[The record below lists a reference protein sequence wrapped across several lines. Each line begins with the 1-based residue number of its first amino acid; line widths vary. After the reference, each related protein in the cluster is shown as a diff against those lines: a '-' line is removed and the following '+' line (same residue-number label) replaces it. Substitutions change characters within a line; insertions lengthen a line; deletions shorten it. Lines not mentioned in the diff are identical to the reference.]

1 MLFLREKTYT
11 VVVFLLLVLVF
22 LVLDFVLFS
31 HREACIVEAE
41 RRFAIDYLIHL
52 VEYLAWNV

>member
-1 MLFLREKTYT
+1 MLYSKGKTYT
-11 VVVFLLLVLVF
+11 VVVFLLLVLVL

-41 RRFAIDYLIHL
+41 RRFAIDYFIHL
-52 VEYLAWNV
+52 VE

>member
-1 MLFLREKTYT
+1 MMYSNGRTYT
-11 VVVFLLLVLVF
+11 VVVFLLLVLVL